1 MKKKTYLK
9 SLVGA
14 LAVAMLLSGCGS
26 SSDMATSEA
35 VTHNSSS
42 SNSSMDYATEEYYGE
57 SSGLAM
63 SDSVQVDSSAAAGK
77 SESGTEVQD
86 PLEGRKLIKT
96 VDMNVETKEFDMML
110 ETLETRVSQL
120 GGYIENLDT
129 NNGSMYSSYRSN
141 RYASMTI
148 RVPQKQLNTFM
159 DEVGTISNVV
169 YRSESVSD
177 VTLSYVDLESH
188 KEALQT
194 EYDRLLELVAEAQEL
209 EDILTIEERLTNVR
223 YQLESMESQLRT
235 YDNKI
240 NYSTIYL
247 SINEVKEL
255 TPVEEE
261 TTWQRITNGF
271 MESLQSIAD
280 GFVEFA
286 IWFVV
291 NIPYFILWIVII
303 VVIILVIKGLKKIL
317 KSGKKKKGMQPDNTE
332 QQK

>member
-1 MKKKTYLK
+1 
-9 SLVGA
+9 
-14 LAVAMLLSGCGS
+14 
-26 SSDMATSEA
+26 
-35 VTHNSSS
+35 
-42 SNSSMDYATEEYYGE
+42 
-57 SSGLAM
+57 M
-63 SDSVQVDSSAAAGK
+63 SDSLQVDSSAATGR

-96 VDMNVETKEFDMML
+96 VDMNVETKEFDVML

-261 TTWQRITNGF
+261 TTGQRITNGF